1 MAMTG
6 QVILDAV
13 KICQTCIF
21 WHGRTY
27 IVDGVVKRSC
37 VRLRMLTAATFAGLS
52 GDGCGLWRANC
63 ADV

>member
-6 QVILDAV
+6 QEILNAE
-13 KICQTCIF
+13 KICQTCIL
-21 WHGRTY
+21 WQGRAY
-27 IVDGVVKRSC
+27 LVDGVVKRSC

-52 GDGCGLWRANC
+52 GDGCGQWRANR